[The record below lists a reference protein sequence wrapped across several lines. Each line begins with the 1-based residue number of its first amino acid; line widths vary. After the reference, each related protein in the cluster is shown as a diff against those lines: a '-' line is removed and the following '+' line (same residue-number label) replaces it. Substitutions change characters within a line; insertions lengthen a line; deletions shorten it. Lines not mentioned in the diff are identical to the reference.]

1 MTIVTQLEL
10 LKKRRTKII
19 ATLGPATSDSDSIR
33 RLLSAGANIFRL
45 NMSHGKHTDHRE
57 TYNHIRRIAT
67 ELKEPIAVLA
77 DLCGPKIRT
86 GNFSDDSIQL
96 ENDAIVTVTTRDVLG
111 EPGLIPSQYKA
122 LADDVKTGDRIL
134 LADGVMELRVENVEG
149 TEIECRV
156 IHGGKLGNH
165 KGINLPGV
173 AVSAPALTDKDRED
187 TRFALELGVDFL
199 AISFVRKSDDIG
211 ELRELI
217 HACGHNTPII
227 AKIEKPEALQDMS
240 GILAVADGIMIA
252 RGDLGVELNPEQ
264 VPHAQHQLITKARQH
279 FKPVIVATQMLES
292 MIQNSRPTRAEVT
305 DVSNAVT
312 LGADAVMLSG
322 ETAVGAFPEDAVCMM
337 DRIARN
343 TEAYVWREG
352 GVAPTKR
359 LGDRKAWS
367 IWDALAS
374 ATAELADHLQV
385 HAICVISQSGM
396 SVSTISSVRPSAPIL
411 AVTNSETVCRRLALL
426 WGVIPVL
433 SEDAGHENPNV
444 LARQIASQL
453 ELASSGEYIL
463 LVRGFHSDPMLNTP
477 SVTAVM
483 V

>member
-19 ATLGPATSDSDSIR
+19 ATLGPASSDSDSIQ

-45 NMSHGKHTDHRE
+45 NMSHGEHAQHRE
-57 TYNHIRRIAT
+57 TFNHIRHIAA
-67 ELKEPIAVLA
+67 ELNEPIAILA

-86 GNFSDDSIQL
+86 GRFRDDSIQL
-96 ENDAIVTVTTRDVLG
+96 EKGALVTVTTRDVIG
-111 EPGLIPSQYKA
+111 EPGLIPSQYTA
-122 LADDVKTGDRIL
+122 LANDVKAGDRIL
-134 LADGVMELRVENVEG
+134 LADGVMELQVENVQG

-156 IHGGKLGNH
+156 VHGGKLGNH

-173 AVSAPALTDKDRED
+173 AVSAPALTDKDRAD
-187 TRFALELGVDFL
+187 ARFALELGVDFIAL
-199 AISFVRKSDDIG
+199 SFVRSHSDID
-211 ELRELI
+211 ELRDLI
-217 HACGHNTPII
+217 RSGNHDTPVI

-240 GILAVADGIMIA
+240 GILAAADGIMIA
-252 RGDLGVELNPEQ
+252 RGDLGVELSPEQ
-264 VPHAQHQLITKARQH
+264 VPHAQHQLITLARQH

-292 MIQNSRPTRAEVT
+292 MIHNARPTRAEVT

-312 LGADAVMLSG
+312 MGADAVMLSG
-322 ETAVGAFPEDAVCMM
+322 ETAVGAFPAEAVQMM
-337 DRIARN
+337 DRITRN
-343 TEAYVWREG
+343 TETYLWQEG
-352 GVAPTKR
+352 GLPPLKR
-359 LGDRKAWS
+359 PAQRRTWP
-367 IWDALAS
+367 IWDAMAS

-396 SVSTISSVRPSAPIL
+396 SVATISSVRPSAPIL
-411 AVTNSETVCRRLALL
+411 AITGSQSICRRLALL

-433 SEDAGHENPNV
+433 SEEAGHENPNK
-444 LARQIASQL
+444 LAREISCQL
-453 ELASSGEYIL
+453 ELASTGDYIL

-483 V
+483 L

>member
-10 LKKRRTKII
+10 LKKRRTRII
-19 ATLGPATSDSDSIR
+19 ATLGPATCDSDSIR
-33 RLLSAGANIFRL
+33 RLLAAGANIFRL
-45 NMSHGKHTDHRE
+45 NMSHGKHADHRE

-67 ELKEPIAVLA
+67 ELNEPIAVLA

-86 GNFSDDSIQL
+86 GNFRDDSIQL
-96 ENDAIVTVTTRDVLG
+96 EDDSVVTVTTRDVIG
-111 EPGLIPSQYKA
+111 EPGLIPSQYAA
-122 LADDVKTGDRIL
+122 LADDVKPGDRIL
-134 LADGVMELRVENVEG
+134 LADGVLELRVENIQD
-149 TEIECRV
+149 TEITCRV
-156 IHGGKLGNH
+156 IHGGRLGNH

-199 AISFVRKSDDIG
+199 ALSFVRRPADIG

-217 HACGHNTPII
+217 HACGQNTPII

-240 GILAVADGIMIA
+240 GILSVADGIMIA

-264 VPHAQHQLITKARQH
+264 VPYAQHQIITKARQH

-292 MIQNSRPTRAEVT
+292 MIHNARPTRAEVT

-322 ETAVGAFPEDAVCMM
+322 ETAVGAFPDEAVRMM
-337 DRIARN
+337 DRIVRN
-343 TEAYVWREG
+343 TEAYLWREG
-352 GVAPTKR
+352 GVAPIKR
-359 LGDRKAWS
+359 LADRKAWS

-385 HAICVISQSGM
+385 RAICVISQSGM
-396 SVSTISSVRPSAPIL
+396 SVATISSVRPSAPIL
-411 AVTNSETVCRRLALL
+411 AVTNSETVCRKLALL

-433 SEDAGHENPNV
+433 SEDAGHENPNK
-444 LARQIASQL
+444 LARHIACEL
-453 ELASSGEYIL
+453 ELADSGDYIL